1 MYERPTLKT
10 ILYSLNVFFAVV
22 FTLEMILK
30 WMAYGFKVYFT
41 NPWSILDFVIVVVSR
56 GLRTIVII

>member
-1 MYERPTLKT
+1 MYERPTLKK

-30 WMAYGFKVYFT
+30 WMAYGFKVYFS
-41 NPWSILDFVIVVVSR
+41 NPWSILDFVIVVVSNKA
-56 GLRTIVII
+56 